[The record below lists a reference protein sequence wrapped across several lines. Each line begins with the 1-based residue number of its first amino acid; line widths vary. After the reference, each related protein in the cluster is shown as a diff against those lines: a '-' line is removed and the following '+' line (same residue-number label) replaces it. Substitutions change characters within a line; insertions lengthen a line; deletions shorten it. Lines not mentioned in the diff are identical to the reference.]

1 MSNIRTTDPFSAKE
15 IIGDNIQQLL
25 DPSSDMRKSFFWRP
39 DPKDK
44 RKVESLS
51 SGMSLSMQT
60 SSFLLLVSTP
70 TETLMGRGGTTD

>member
-39 DPKDK
+39 DSKDK
-44 RKVESLS
+44 RKVEKFE
-51 SGMSLSMQT
+51 QWNV
-60 SSFLLLVSTP
+60 F
-70 TETLMGRGGTTD
+70 EYAD

>member
-44 RKVESLS
+44 RKVEIRNSN
-51 SGMSLSMQT
+51 
-60 SSFLLLVSTP
+60 LVV
-70 TETLMGRGGTTD
+70 D

>member
-39 DPKDK
+39 DSKDK
-44 RKVESLS
+44 RKVEKFE
-51 SGMSLSMQT
+51 QWNVFEYADK
-60 SSFLLLVSTP
+60 FLPAFGFYSYRDP
-70 TETLMGRGGTTD
+70 DG